1 MKLPKRKIDPPTPLA
16 RFGGRCLLNKKGASN
31 ISEVLIIIS
40 IMFIAVS
47 GPSVVIAVLG
57 YSVIKALSRNPS
69 AANKIFIGMVVLL
82 VFVEAISIMAILII
96 FQLFGR

>member
-1 MKLPKRKIDPPTPLA
+1 MLA
-16 RFGGRCLLNKKGASN
+16 ETF
-31 ISEVLIIIS
+31 IILTV
-40 IMFIAVS
+40 MFISVM

-69 AANKIFIGMVVLL
+69 AASKIFMGMAIML
-82 VFVEAISIMAILII
+82 VFVEAISIVSILII